1 MINISKKVLAL
12 LALLSAVAALP
23 AGALLVTYS
32 IDNRFFPYF
41 LSIVSVG
48 TVATFGFISVAAAI
62 PYLAF
67 LGFSMIATVFIFM
80 ILEVLAKASY
90 FYENGIRGWRIFR
103 MAMRTLRNTTSHLL
117 LPSSISELLALF
129 LISLFTFTTLLSAI
143 PLVHFSNRNTRGY
156 VFLIVYFLT
165 NGLFSVGLVDTA
177 MSWMEVANRRLPL
190 LVLVLLTTL
199 PTFRAATPLLDML
212 MEFVG
217 FHSRPFEA
225 VLVDD
230 AAEEQIAQQAMFM
243 SNEVKRCSVS
253 LLGKSMWYVPQ
264 GVVVWKDI
272 GDKTLVSFGV
282 TNTLPLQLNPD
293 QVLLVPKSSALPC

>member
-1 MINISKKVLAL
+1 
-12 LALLSAVAALP
+12 
-23 AGALLVTYS
+23 
-32 IDNRFFPYF
+32 
-41 LSIVSVG
+41 
-48 TVATFGFISVAAAI
+48 
-62 PYLAF
+62 
-67 LGFSMIATVFIFM
+67 
-80 ILEVLAKASY
+80 
-90 FYENGIRGWRIFR
+90 
-103 MAMRTLRNTTSHLL
+103 
-117 LPSSISELLALF
+117 
-129 LISLFTFTTLLSAI
+129 
-143 PLVHFSNRNTRGY
+143 
-156 VFLIVYFLT
+156 
-165 NGLFSVGLVDTA
+165 
-177 MSWMEVANRRLPL
+177 
-190 LVLVLLTTL
+190 
-199 PTFRAATPLLDML
+199 ML